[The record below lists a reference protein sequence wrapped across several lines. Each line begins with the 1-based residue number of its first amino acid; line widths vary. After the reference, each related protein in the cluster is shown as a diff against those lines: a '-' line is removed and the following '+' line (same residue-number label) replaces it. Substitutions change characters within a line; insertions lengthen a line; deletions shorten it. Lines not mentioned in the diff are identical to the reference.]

1 MPWPATHVLIAE
13 KCYAPFFSHLNHSD
27 FIIGNCFPDIR
38 YPAGIERDRTHINH
52 ASLTQIQTCTAFR
65 AGVLFHNLVDILWN
79 TYIRQNE
86 AKLFTVIPHDRP
98 MFHTMKILQDHFLYH
113 EILDWKNIAAYF
125 NAILPEEQEYG
136 IGKTMIQQWHAML
149 KAYFGKPLDKSDLRM
164 LSQTLPE
171 ELVRDIANYYDKFR
185 ENEILNMIMCAFYQ
199 DFELI
204 MDQQMPNGSGLH

>member
-1 MPWPATHVLIAE
+1 
-13 KCYAPFFSHLNHSD
+13 
-27 FIIGNCFPDIR
+27 
-38 YPAGIERDRTHINH
+38 
-52 ASLTQIQTCTAFR
+52 
-65 AGVLFHNLVDILWN
+65 
-79 TYIRQNE
+79 
-86 AKLFTVIPHDRP
+86 
-98 MFHTMKILQDHFLYH
+98 MKILQDHFLYH

-204 MDQQMPNGSGLH
+204 MDQQMPNGLGLH